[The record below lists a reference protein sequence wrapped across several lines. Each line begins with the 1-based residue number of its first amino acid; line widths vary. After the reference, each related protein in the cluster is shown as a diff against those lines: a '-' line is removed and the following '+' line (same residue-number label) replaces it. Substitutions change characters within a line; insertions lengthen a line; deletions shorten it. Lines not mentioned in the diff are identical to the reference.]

1 MIVATNTKEVS
12 PGLLKVMEIAR
23 RKPGER
29 IFSLAH
35 HLTSEALTTAYH
47 GLRKGAAIGV
57 DGVTVA
63 GYGENLEANIGSL
76 YERLKGGKYRHQ
88 PIRRV
93 HIPKDGGK
101 TRPLGISATEDKI
114 VQRAL
119 TTVLEAV
126 YEQDFKDF
134 SYGFRPGRKAHDAL
148 KAINR
153 MIDGEGMRVIV
164 EADIKGYF
172 DNINRSHLMTML
184 RSRIADEKLLHLVG
198 KCLHVGV
205 LEGEE
210 YSEPEE
216 GTAQGSIISPLLG
229 NVYLH
234 HVLDEWWEKEVLP
247 RMKGKAHLVRYA
259 DDFVMGFEQE
269 EDAARVMKVLHQRF
283 ARYGL
288 ELHPEKTRQVT
299 FRPPTEGGTEHGES
313 KTFDFLG
320 FTHYWK
326 RTRYGKWRPW
336 VKTRKAKLRKAIKA
350 IADYCKRHRH
360 EPVKEQRASLKSRI
374 QGHFNYFGVNGN
386 SKALEQLYLETKKV
400 WFKWLNRR
408 SQRSSLTWPQFLS
421 KLKALPLPRPR
432 IKVQLWATQL

>member
-1 MIVATNTKEVS
+1 
-12 PGLLKVMEIAR
+12 
-23 RKPGER
+23 
-29 IFSLAH
+29 LAH
-35 HLTSEALTTAYH
+35 HLTPEALTTAYLR
-47 GLRKGAAIGV
+47 LRKDAAIGV

-63 GYGENLEANIGSL
+63 AYGENLEANIGSL
-76 YERLKGGKYRHQ
+76 FERLKGGKYRHQ

-114 VQRAL
+114 VQRVL

-153 MIDGEGMRVIV
+153 MIDGEGVRVIV

-172 DNINRSHLMTML
+172 DNIDRGHLMTML
-184 RSRIADEKLLHLVG
+184 RNRIADEKLLHLVG

-210 YSEPEE
+210 YSEPED

-234 HVLDEWWEKEVLP
+234 NVLDEWWESEVLP
-247 RMKGKAHLVRYA
+247 RMKGKAYLVRYA
-259 DDFVMGFEQE
+259 DDFVMGFERE
-269 EDAARVMKVLHQRF
+269 EDADRVMKVLHQRF
-283 ARYGL
+283 ERYGL

-299 FRPPTEGGTEHGES
+299 FRPPTEGETEPGDSE
-313 KTFDFLG
+313 TFDFLG

-326 RTRYGKWRPW
+326 RTRSGNWRPW
-336 VKTRKAKLRKAIKA
+336 VKTRKVKLRKAIKA

-360 EPVKEQRASLKSRI
+360 EPVKEQRASLKSRM

-408 SQRSSLTWPQFLS
+408 SQRSSLTWPQFLA

-432 IKVQLWATQL
+432 IKVQLWGAGP